1 MPVMVLGLVF
11 TTALVILFTTALVIL
26 AIVLMSQHRR
36 RRVARDEGG
45 AYAGDGGWN
54 PALFSGDSGSSD
66 CGAGDAGG
74 GGGCDGGGGGG
85 GD

>member
-1 MPVMVLGLVF
+1 MPLIGLGLVVLGLVF
-11 TTALVILFTTALVIL
+11 TMALVIMAL
-26 AIVLMSQHRR
+26 VLMSQHRR
-36 RRVARDEGG
+36 RRVAGNEGG

-66 CGAGDAGG
+66 CGAADG

-85 GD
+85 E